1 MSLTHGS
8 LLKVGIAHH
17 GASAHH
23 HPEQRPEVPFPRAV
37 RVLGM
42 ADDVVLV
49 KGVGRSLAIVGK
61 ASAATAVVEAGS
73 RGQSV
78 VVHLVTHRTVDVK
91 FSGHRLL
98 NAEGGSFGILL
109 PEFLTGIH
117 LESLVHQFRAQ
128 PASQTAVLGTAIL
141 VDHSHDVAF
150 ARLTESHETLDQ
162 LLCLLAII
170 DVTHEVTHVVHD
182 QDIGSVGIHAF
193 GDEVIALTDIDGT
206 HIEHEEAVFRKLTV
220 DELHHALSEDV
231 LRALRILFGIHPH
244 HLQRLLPDP
253 FDADQPTLLP
263 VSGATGHEDRDE
275 HGLTRLGLT
284 RDDCQVFSR
293 QTGFAVDVEKEILIL
308 NVAGRYDTQFVEFQ
322 EQGCNQRG
330 LSCLG
335 EFL

>member
-1 MSLTHGS
+1 M
-8 LLKVGIAHH
+8 
-17 GASAHH
+17 
-23 HPEQRPEVPFPRAV
+23 
-37 RVLGM
+37 
-42 ADDVVLV
+42 
-49 KGVGRSLAIVGK
+49 
-61 ASAATAVVEAGS
+61 
-73 RGQSV
+73 
-78 VVHLVTHRTVDVK
+78 
-91 FSGHRLL
+91 
-98 NAEGGSFGILL
+98 
-109 PEFLTGIH
+109 
-117 LESLVHQFRAQ
+117 
-128 PASQTAVLGTAIL
+128 
-141 VDHSHDVAF
+141 DHSHDVAF

-193 GDEVIALTDIDGT
+193 GNEVIALTDIDGT

-263 VSGATGHEDRDE
+263 VSGATGHEDRDK

-293 QTGFAVDVEKEILIL
+293 QTGLAVDVEKEILIL
-308 NVAGRYDTQFVEFQ
+308 DVTGRYDTQFVEFQ

-335 EFL
+335 EFLLFSVITLIFLFSLIVRCAPYMGQSYEKQNINTPYNVRTCRGYNRVFQITIQAKTAFSFSRNSSD